1 MVLKFGNNLKVLRTE
16 NKLSQASLAKAVGV
30 TQQCISEWEK
40 GNMEPTLSN
49 LWALS
54 EIFGVTI
61 DELVGKSDY

>member
-1 MVLKFGNNLKVLRTE
+1 MVLKFGNNIKVLRTE